1 MPIPELS
8 PRSYVLISG
17 KGRSG
22 SNRLLDMLDTSRLT
36 VCRNEVNAIPGSDFA
51 RVGGELFPEDFGSV
65 HLSALR
71 DAISRADVRRS
82 ARDRL
87 SQVDKEYLSVVGRAG
102 LGITG
107 KHRLRRVLSVTGLI
121 DDPGEWDLPDL
132 FLNKDRMSHVRLVLK
147 LNSCPAWA
155 MALGKEDERC
165 KILHNIRDPFEY
177 LQSWYNR
184 FIKKHAGTS
193 SFESRFEDVP
203 RLLAHFGRDDA
214 DRLRQPTEENL
225 VEVELWRWRYI
236 NERLQSLA
244 PLAGRYLLITYPEME
259 ADIVG
264 AAKKVFDFADLPFG
278 HQEEMRVTTMRNVLF
293 QTPHS
298 ASLDPELCENLV
310 SKILED
316 SPLRPLLRA
325 A

>member
-1 MPIPELS
+1 
-8 PRSYVLISG
+8 
-17 KGRSG
+17 
-22 SNRLLDMLDTSRLT
+22 MLDTSRLT

-184 FIKKHAGTS
+184 FIKSIPEHRHLKADL
-193 SFESRFEDVP
+193 RMC
-203 RLLAHFGRDDA
+203 RDF
-214 DRLRQPTEENL
+214 LRIL
-225 VEVELWRWRYI
+225 VE
-236 NERLQSLA
+236 
-244 PLAGRYLLITYPEME
+244 
-259 ADIVG
+259 
-264 AAKKVFDFADLPFG
+264 
-278 HQEEMRVTTMRNVLF
+278 TML
-293 QTPHS
+293 TGS
-298 ASLDPELCENLV
+298 
-310 SKILED
+310 D
-316 SPLRPLLRA
+316 SPLKRTLSKWSSGDGGTSTSAFSRWPPSQVDIC
-325 A
+325 